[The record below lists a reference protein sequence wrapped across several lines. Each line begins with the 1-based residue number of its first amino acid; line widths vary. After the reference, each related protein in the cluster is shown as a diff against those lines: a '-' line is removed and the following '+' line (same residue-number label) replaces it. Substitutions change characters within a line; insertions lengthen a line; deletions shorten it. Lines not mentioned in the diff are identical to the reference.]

1 MNNNN
6 KNKEKIELKN
16 IIIYCNN
23 KKFIIGLK
31 RDFYIVLLMLLLFFS
46 MYIGSMIF
54 YSSFYNMKIIIFITI
69 LFTLT
74 IYNYLSVFFR
84 EPGIIPRNYSSTEMN
99 SENIKISIST
109 TEEEIT
115 KKNVSKIMRKYNDIT
130 PQCEKDA
137 IKNINKIEETESNE
151 NNNNNNN
158 LNESIPYIFQK
169 KPCVTCNIIR
179 PETCSHCSVC
189 DNCIIGMDHH
199 CYYISN
205 CVGIRNHKNFYLFL
219 IFGTILC
226 FFGIIFIVYH
236 IIYILFL
243 FNFNITKSFYKNY
256 YILIFISLTF
266 MFIIPIVINFSCRK
280 QYLKIIISSVFGH
293 LLFIYIFYLNSFKFK
308 LNFFYFHPF
317 GLNVLEGL
325 IPCFIF
331 VLKTFVV
338 QTRMIGKGLTVK
350 QFKSIVKQRN
360 ELIDNENDDYI
371 LMEKYLTQKFKLI
384 NIFRFLNKKIPKS
397 LVNK

>member
-179 PETCSHCSVC
+179 PETCSHCRVC

-331 VLKTFVV
+331 VLKTFIV
-338 QTRMIGKGLTVK
+338 QTRLIGKGLTVK

-384 NIFRFLNKKIPKS
+384 NIFRFLNRKIPKS

>member
-6 KNKEKIELKN
+6 TNKEKIELKN

>member
-219 IFGTILC
+219 TFGTILC

-331 VLKTFVV
+331 VLKTFIV

-384 NIFRFLNKKIPKS
+384 NIFRFLNRKIPKS

>member
-331 VLKTFVV
+331 VLKTFIV

-384 NIFRFLNKKIPKS
+384 NIFRFLNRKIPKS

>member
-69 LFTLT
+69 LFTFT